1 LQADLTYE
9 LYNHVFFNI
18 PAFRKATLSCMRALS
33 MKFKTMTLQP
43 NVFIL
48 RRGDEIDKFLIV
60 GKGEVEI
67 QKTETDRKF
76 KLGA

>member
-1 LQADLTYE
+1 
-9 LYNHVFFNI
+9 
-18 PAFRKATLSCMRALS
+18 